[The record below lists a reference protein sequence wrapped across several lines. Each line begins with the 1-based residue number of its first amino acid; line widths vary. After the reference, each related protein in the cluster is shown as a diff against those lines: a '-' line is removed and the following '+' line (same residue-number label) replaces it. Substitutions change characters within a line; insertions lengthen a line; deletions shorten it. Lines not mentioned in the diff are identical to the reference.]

1 MRLALGTVQFGIPYG
16 IADRVTQT
24 PPAEV
29 ETILQIASDL
39 GIGLLDTAVAYG
51 TSETILG
58 QTLAAIG
65 KTQAFAT
72 ISKVPPLSL
81 AADPAGAAGSLI
93 TTVEKS
99 LERLRQ
105 NRLYGLLVHDA
116 CDLYEQYGPGVLTAL
131 HDIKA
136 RGLAARIGFSAY
148 NGTEVDRA
156 LAVFEP
162 DFVQVPISILDQRLV
177 RSGHLSRLKRMQV
190 EIHVRSVFLNGL
202 LLMNPAELSEFFAP
216 IRGHLESLR
225 VEIAEAGMTALESA
239 LGFVRGQPDVGVVVI
254 GVNSAGELRECVAA
268 WERSSALDLRAYAL
282 DEECFVNPKF
292 WPA

>member
-16 IADRVTQT
+16 IEGRATQT

-29 ETILQIASDL
+29 ENILQTASDL

-51 TSETILG
+51 TSEAILG

-65 KTQAFAT
+65 KTEAFST
-72 ISKVPPLSL
+72 ISKIPPLSH
-81 AADPAGAAGSLI
+81 ATDPACAVGRLPA
-93 TTVEKS
+93 TVEQS

-105 NRLYGLLVHDA
+105 NRLYGLLVHRAD
-116 CDLYEQYGPGVLTAL
+116 DLYEQHGPAVIAAL
-131 HDIKA
+131 NDVKA

-148 NGTEVDRA
+148 NSGEVDRA
-156 LAVFEP
+156 LTVFKP
-162 DFVQVPISILDQRLV
+162 DFVQVPISILDQRLIK
-177 RSGHLSRLKRMQV
+177 SGHLSRLKRMQV
-190 EIHVRSVFLNGL
+190 EIHIRSVFLKGL

-225 VEIAEAGMTALESA
+225 VEIAEVGMTALESA
-239 LGFVRGQPDVGVVVI
+239 LGFVRAQPDVDVVVI

-268 WERSSALDLRAYAL
+268 WERSSAPDLRTYAL
-282 DEECFVNPKF
+282 DEERFVNPAL